1 MKEIESKELLFTLFR
16 VQVFLPE
23 QLPLFV
29 DYREPSEFL
38 KAALLEKPTVE
49 NARGSWHIGNVKDV
63 LPNGLY
69 FAIGKELPRR
79 VGSLDDEGDFQNYAT
94 LVAPN
99 THALL
104 DLHYQVLAIAKNSEL
119 APQSKTVSRKL
130 QKLLQA
136 TSVISGSKAKVEIS
150 AIDDPVEFIQIITR
164 AAAVTKFQVTY
175 GLPNVWDAEE
185 DFQKPFQKA
194 SRTLGAEEATA
205 VFRSEDLDRQ
215 NVIKLTRAA
224 AAVGKRAKAWI
235 RRHPRSR
242 PIPMTPK
249 NKPATHASEAPP
261 AGTSQLLRWANET
274 ILEIRK
280 LYEEI
285 RSSDE

>member
-1 MKEIESKELLFTLFR
+1 MEEQKPLLFTLFR
-16 VQVFLPE
+16 VQIFLPE
-23 QLPLFV
+23 QLPLLIS
-29 DYREPSEFL
+29 YREPREFL

-49 NARGSWHIGNVKDV
+49 HTRGFWHIGNVKDV
-63 LPNGLY
+63 APTGLY
-69 FAIGKELPRR
+69 FAIGKELPRQ
-79 VGSLDDEGDFQNYAT
+79 VGSLDDAGDFQNHST

-119 APQSKTVSRKL
+119 APESRTVARKL

-136 TSVISGSKAKVEIS
+136 TSIIRASEARVDIS
-150 AIDDPVEFIQIITR
+150 AIDDPEEFIQLIMR

-175 GLPNVWDAEE
+175 GLPNVWDAEK
-185 DFQKPFQKA
+185 DFQQPFQNA

-205 VFRSEDLDRQ
+205 VFKADDLDRDSL
-215 NVIKLTRAA
+215 IKLTRAA

-235 RRHPRSR
+235 RRQPKAK
-242 PIPMTPK
+242 PVAMTPK
-249 NKPATHASEAPP
+249 NRPATHASDPP
-261 AGTSQLLRWANET
+261 PQNASQALRWANET
-274 ILEIRK
+274 LLNIRR

-285 RSSDE
+285 RSNDD

>member
-1 MKEIESKELLFTLFR
+1 MEEPKSLLFTLFR

-23 QLPLFV
+23 QLPLLI
-29 DYREPSEFL
+29 DYREPREFL

-49 NARGSWHIGNVKDV
+49 HARGSWHIGNVKDV
-63 LPNGLY
+63 APTGLY
-69 FAIGKELPRR
+69 FAIGKELPRQ
-79 VGSLDDEGDFQNYAT
+79 VGSLDQDGDFQNLST

-119 APQSKTVSRKL
+119 APESKSVAKKL

-136 TSVISGSKAKVEIS
+136 TDIIRESEARIDIS
-150 AIDDPVEFIQIITR
+150 AIDDPEEFIQLIMG

-185 DFQKPFQKA
+185 DFQKPFQNA

-205 VFRSEDLDRQ
+205 VFKADDLDRD
-215 NVIKLTRAA
+215 NLVRLTRAA

-235 RRHPRSR
+235 KRQPRAK
-242 PIPMTPK
+242 PVAMTPK
-249 NKPATHASEAPP
+249 NRPATHASEPP
-261 AGTSQLLRWANET
+261 PQSGSQVVRWANET
-274 ILEIRK
+274 LLDIRR

-285 RSSDE
+285 RSRDD